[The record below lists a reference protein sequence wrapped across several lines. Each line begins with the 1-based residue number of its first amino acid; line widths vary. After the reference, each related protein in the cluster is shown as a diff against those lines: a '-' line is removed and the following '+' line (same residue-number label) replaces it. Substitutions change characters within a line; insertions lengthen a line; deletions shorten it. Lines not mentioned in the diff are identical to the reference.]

1 MSRKSSSVDS
11 GSGSPAGEP
20 VYLAVG
26 YIRRPHGTHGEL
38 LMDVHTEFPDRL
50 RKGVKVFIGESHQ
63 PYKLAG
69 VRPGGDGLLVSFA
82 GLNSPEK
89 AGILRNTWVYVKSVD
104 LPTLPGGKVYQHQ
117 VLGFT
122 VITDQDQVLGT
133 LVDIFET
140 GANKIYMV
148 RTTENTELLL
158 PAIPD
163 VIINID
169 LDSRKITVHLLEGL
183 LG

>member
-1 MSRKSSSVDS
+1 MTRKSSPVDNA
-11 GSGSPAGEP
+11 SGSPTGEP

-38 LMDVHTEFPDRL
+38 LMDVHTEFPERL
-50 RKGVKVFIGESHQ
+50 RKGARVFVGETYK
-63 PYKLAG
+63 PYKLVG
-69 VRPGGDGLLVSFA
+69 IRPSGNALLVSFL

-89 AGILRNTWVYVKSVD
+89 AGILRNSWVYVKSVD
-104 LPTLPGGKVYQHQ
+104 IPPLLDGNVYQHQ
-117 VLGFT
+117 VLGFS
-122 VITDQDQVLGT
+122 VITDQNDVLGT

-140 GANKIYMV
+140 GANKIYV
-148 RTTENTELLL
+148 VKTKENSELLL

-169 LDSRKITVHLLEGL
+169 LDNRRIMVHLLEGL